1 MQNQSIWYDEQASK
15 QLLETHTHPSFKYE
29 DLCRLNPK
37 SKAPRKM
44 LGEKVIEIPSLAMPC
59 FSN

>member
-15 QLLETHTHPSFKYE
+15 QLLETHTHPSSFEYE

-37 SKAPRKM
+37 SNGTKKDAGRK
-44 LGEKVIEIPSLAMPC
+44 SD
-59 FSN
+59 

>member
-15 QLLETHTHPSFKYE
+15 QRLETHTHPSFEYE

-37 SKAPRKM
+37 SKGTKKDVGRK
-44 LGEKVIEIPSLAMPC
+44 SD
-59 FSN
+59 